1 LKVIGFF
8 LSLFVST
15 SCFAATAENPQ
26 EQQARGKALAD
37 QGGCAACHSPPGG
50 PAYSGNV
57 IGGWEAFNITS
68 DPVAGIGDW
77 SQEELEQYLRTGHVN
92 GKAQAAGPMADII
105 TNITGILSKKDLA
118 ALATYLHSIPP
129 ANPKNE
135 TKSRSSWG
143 DPATDVESIR
153 GLPFQ
158 EGDLASGARLY
169 VGNCATCH
177 GASGVGSPGGHY
189 PSLINNSA
197 TGAPTP
203 YNLVNVIINGVSRKL
218 KSGEE
223 YFMPGFADELSDGQ
237 IVSLAEYV
245 LRRFGQGG
253 VEVTLKDV
261 ADRRQ

>member
-1 LKVIGFF
+1 MKAIGLF
-8 LSLFVST
+8 LSLFVSV
-15 SCFAATAENPQ
+15 SSFANAP
-26 EQQARGKALAD
+26 EQVQAQQTRGKALAD

-77 SQEELEQYLRTGHVN
+77 SQVELEQYLRTGHVN

-105 TNITGILSKKDLA
+105 ANITGILSNEDLA

-143 DPATDVESIR
+143 EPASDVDSIR
-153 GLPFQ
+153 GLPFKG
-158 EGDLASGARLY
+158 GDLASGARLY
-169 VGNCATCH
+169 AGNCATCH
-177 GASGVGSPGGHY
+177 GADGTGSAGGHY

-197 TGAPTP
+197 VGAPTA

-223 YFMPGFADELSDGQ
+223 YFMPGFGDELSDGQ
-237 IVSLAEYV
+237 IVSLADYV

-253 VEVTLKDV
+253 VAATLKDV
-261 ADRRQ
+261 TDRRQ